1 MPSAPEAAA
10 PVERLG
16 RCLALLAGAA
26 VAVCGAASYPLPPP
40 SERLFGELSYDV
52 VAGEDTLVDIARRN
66 RLGYDEVTFANP
78 GVDHW
83 LPKPGTRIVL
93 PTRFILP
100 WGAREGIVVNLAEY
114 RLYYFP
120 PAQRRQPRVVE
131 TYAVSA
137 GRDEWP
143 TPRVL
148 TTISRKLENPAWYPN
163 RAIRDEHAADGESLP
178 SVVPPG
184 PDNPLGRFVLKL
196 GMPGGYFIH
205 GTSKPFGIG
214 MNVTHGCLRLYPEDI
229 EQLFARVPRG
239 TKVRIIDEPY
249 KATWK
254 EGVLYLEAH
263 PPLDDNGV
271 PQVDRRALERRLRRA
286 LEGRPGRV
294 DPAWLEAFVRRP
306 DGVPTPVPLAT
317 SPATS

>member
-1 MPSAPEAAA
+1 MPWAAERAA
-10 PVERLG
+10 PAARLG
-16 RCLALLAGAA
+16 RWLALLAGAA
-26 VAVCGAASYPLPPP
+26 FGVCRAASFPLPPAN
-40 SERLFGELSYDV
+40 ERLFGELSYDV
-52 VAGEDTLVDIARRN
+52 VAGEDTLIDVARRN
-66 RLGYDEVTFANP
+66 RLGYDEVTIANP
-78 GVDHW
+78 AVDHW
-83 LPKPGTRIVL
+83 LPKPDTRIVL
-93 PTRFILP
+93 PTRYILP

-120 PAQRRQPRVVE
+120 RARRGTPPAVE

-143 TPRVL
+143 TPRVV
-148 TTISRKLENPAWYPN
+148 TAVSRKLENPAWYPN
-163 RAIRDEHAADGESLP
+163 RAIRDEHAADGESLA
-178 SVVPPG
+178 SVVPAG

-196 GMPGGYFIH
+196 GMAGGYFIH

-254 EGVLYLEAH
+254 DGVLFVEAH
-263 PPLDDNGV
+263 PPLDESGE
-271 PQVDRRALERRLRRA
+271 PRVDRGALEKRLRRA

-294 DPAWLEAFVRRP
+294 DPAWLEEFVRRP
-306 DGVPTPVPLAT
+306 DGIPTPVPLLTSAAT
-317 SPATS
+317 S

>member
-1 MPSAPEAAA
+1 VAEPAARA
-10 PVERLG
+10 AGRA
-16 RCLALLAGAA
+16 RCLALLCGVAAGA
-26 VAVCGAASYPLPPP
+26 CGAASYPLPPDH
-40 SERLFGELSYDV
+40 ERLFGELSYDV
-52 VAGEDTLVDIARRN
+52 VAGEDTLIDIARRN
-66 RLGYDEVTFANP
+66 RLGYDEVTLANP
-78 GVDHW
+78 AVDHW
-83 LPKPGTRIVL
+83 LPAPETKVVL

-100 WGAREGIVVNLAEY
+100 WGEREGIVVNLAEY

-120 PAQRRQPRVVE
+120 KPERRAPRVVE

-214 MNVTHGCLRLYPEDI
+214 MNVTHGCLRMYPEDV

-239 TKVRIIDEPY
+239 TRVRIIDEPY

-254 EGVLYLEAH
+254 DGVLYVEAH
-263 PPLDDNGV
+263 APLDEDGV
-271 PQVDRRALERRLRRA
+271 PRVDRRALERRLRRA
-286 LEGRPGRV
+286 LEGRPGHV
-294 DPAWLEAFVRRP
+294 DPAWLEEFVRRP
-306 DGVPTPVPLAT
+306 DGIPTPVPLLTSAAT
-317 SPATS
+317 S